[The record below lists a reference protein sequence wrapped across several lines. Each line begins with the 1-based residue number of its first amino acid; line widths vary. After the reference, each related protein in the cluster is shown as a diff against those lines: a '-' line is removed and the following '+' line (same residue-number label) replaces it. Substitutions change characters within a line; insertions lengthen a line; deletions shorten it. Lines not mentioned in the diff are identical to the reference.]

1 MWWTQNHRTTS
12 RTKTQKKPETLDFEK
27 TYEVP
32 IFDLI
37 LWCSIEVSWVYG
49 QKVKLKIPKSTKSW
63 AKFRIKWLWKKEP
76 WREGNL
82 IVKIEA
88 LMPKNISDLDKGML
102 ERIRENV
109 GY

>member
-1 MWWTQNHRTTS
+1 M
-12 RTKTQKKPETLDFEK
+12 
-27 TYEVP
+27 
-32 IFDLI
+32 
-37 LWCSIEVSWVYG
+37 IE
-49 QKVKLKIPKSTKSW
+49 
-63 AKFRIKWLWKKEP
+63 FRVKWLWKKEP

-88 LMPKNISDLDKGML
+88 LMPKNISDVDKGML